1 MRPRLFQKWHISLSP
16 DISARTAE
24 TGSSESRS
32 ITSMDAGSLPIIE
45 LLRTYGAI
53 LDELRRRDVVRST
66 NSPISDYAE
75 VLFCRAFGWSRE
87 GNSASGFDAKDAA
100 GARYQIKARRLTDAP
115 GSRQLSAIRNLAGE
129 PFDQL
134 AAVLFA
140 PDFTVHRA
148 ALIPIAVV
156 NQRVRRSTH
165 TNSDVFH
172 LRDDVWVVPG
182 VVDVTGRLRSAAAA
196 F

>member
-1 MRPRLFQKWHISLSP
+1 MDIKSLS
-16 DISARTAE
+16 T
-24 TGSSESRS
+24 
-32 ITSMDAGSLPIIE
+32 IE
-45 LLRTYGAI
+45 LLRAYGAI
-53 LDELRRRDVVRST
+53 LDELRIRDVVRST

-87 GNSASGFDAKDAA
+87 GNSATGFDARDAA
-100 GARYQIKARRLTDAP
+100 GVRYQIKARRLTDAP
-115 GSRQLSAIRNLAGE
+115 GSRQLSAIRNLAGD

-140 PDFTVHRA
+140 PDFSVDRA

-156 NQRVRRSTH
+156 KQHVRRSVH

-172 LRDDVWVVPG
+172 LRDDVWAMPG
-182 VVDVTGRLRSAAAA
+182 VVNVTDRLRSAAAA